1 VADHGREQHPPGVVG
16 MTQGPQ
22 ASGDYGYDL
31 AHEEPGGGKTA
42 APRPEPERTGPAPAH
57 SSVDPDED
65 FGYDEAHD
73 F

>member
-1 VADHGREQHPPGVVG
+1 

-31 AHEEPGGGKTA
+31 AHEELSGRRTA
-42 APRPEPERTGPAPAH
+42 APRPEPERAGPAPAGG
-57 SSVDPDED
+57 SDDQDED